1 MVYVFV
7 TGDVKV
13 TAPIT
18 EDNSTNQTL
27 CWIGFTT
34 EYQTDIIYND

>member
-1 MVYVFV
+1 MAHVFV

-18 EDNSTNQTL
+18 EKDSIKQIL
-27 CWIGFTT
+27 QWILFNT
-34 EYQTDIIYND
+34 EEQRNTIYDD